1 MIQVN
6 PCRGCGRL
14 LYEYKIANLDVR
26 VETVPLDAGQA
37 VDALVGGTP
46 LWRVTFL
53 GKRPGNLGSASPAV
67 LAALRNAEPAERPV
81 VVREH
86 RCRADEA
93 LQRGCTA
100 ADALSRP
107 PVAPTVQPA
116 PPEPPAGQQTPFSGP
131 SAAPSSASSAV
142 TPVSDV
148 RGPRCGRCKV
158 NMQQGEYAAIEI
170 GEILVWAEHLTGCVR
185 S

>member
-86 RCRADEA
+86 RC
-93 LQRGCTA
+93 TA

-107 PVAPTVQPA
+107 PVAPTVQQA

-131 SAAPSSASSAV
+131 QAAPSSASSADR
-142 TPVSDV
+142 PRSDTD
-148 RGPRCGRCKV
+148 GPRCGRCKV

-185 S
+185 A

>member
-1 MIQVN
+1 MISVN
-6 PCRGCGRL
+6 PCRGCGRI

-26 VETVPLDAGQA
+26 VETIPLDAGQA

-67 LAALRNAEPAERPV
+67 LTALRNAEPAERPV

-86 RCRADEA
+86 RC
-93 LQRGCTA
+93 TA

-107 PVAPTVQPA
+107 PVAPTVQQT

-131 SAAPSSASSAV
+131 QAAPSSASSAV

-148 RGPRCGRCKV
+148 RRIPNGSDTDGPRCGRCKV
-158 NMQQGEYAAIEI
+158 NMQQGEYAAISV

-185 S
+185 A